1 MNITE
6 LLAKIIDDIDKIQ
19 IYLTAYEENTREVDI
34 ARQKLE
40 EAVFWLTYR
49 EEEKSQQHSI
59 I

>member
-6 LLAKIIDDIDKIQ
+6 IIAKIIDDIDKIQ
-19 IYLTAYEENTREVDI
+19 MYLTAYEENTREVDI

-49 EEEKSQQHSI
+49 EGGINE
-59 I
+59 

>member
-6 LLAKIIDDIDKIQ
+6 LLSKIIDDIDKIQ
-19 IYLTAYEENTREVDI
+19 IYLSAYEENTREVDI

-49 EEEKSQQHSI
+49 EENI
-59 I
+59 ND

>member
-6 LLAKIIDDIDKIQ
+6 LLSKIVDDIDKIQ
-19 IYLTAYEENTREVDI
+19 IYLSAYEENTREIDI

-49 EEEKSQQHSI
+49 GVDSE
-59 I
+59 